1 MQNEKAHTASHINT
15 EQKHSKETADAL
27 QNSHAV

>member
-1 MQNEKAHTASHINT
+1 MQNEKTHIAFHYNT

-27 QNSHAV
+27 QNSHSS